1 MLQQTNKQSS
11 GSPNYQ
17 LIGPA
22 ATSETV
28 DQLRSL
34 AREDA
39 RLRLQS
45 LLTQWLHMENLVVLA
60 GAGTS
65 TTVGGK
71 LMLNLEESVLTAV
84 ASVPELATDAKK
96 LVQNRKQSL
105 KKSQQSGLS
114 FEEWLSYLSN
124 ALMLSLKK
132 NSPIIGVHWRSGLS
146 IDQKTLQNL
155 IKWIKNAILMECY
168 LAIPEPHS
176 TSFDPVDPNHSHMEF
191 LCKLVARDANLGRL
205 HLFTLNYDTL
215 FEQALDWSGIQYF
228 DGFSGRVN
236 PRFDPGVYGLDMYYP
251 TEIID
256 GKVHKFDKLVHL
268 YKLHGSIHWHET
280 QGKLHARHRS
290 LNQIVKRYRNQTN
303 IRDKARILKS
313 HANKIPA
320 YMILPTANKFADTLL
335 MPYAHMFRAFYDRLS
350 VPQTFLMVLGYS
362 FGDSHVNQMIET
374 ALTNPSLVM
383 LVVEPNP
390 KSETIERIRRY
401 SSSGARAFVLTSSE
415 DAFEREGYCYST
427 FDDFAQSVLPNV
439 QWLDDLLRVRRF
451 EKEVRPSGLD
461 D

>member
-11 GSPNYQ
+11 APTTYQ

-22 ATSETV
+22 ATSETT
-28 DQLRSL
+28 DQLRGL
-34 AREDA
+34 AQEDA

-65 TTVGGK
+65 TAVGGK
-71 LMLNLEESVLTAV
+71 LMINLEESVLTAV
-84 ASVPELATDAKK
+84 ASVPGLAPDAKK
-96 LVQNRKQSL
+96 LVQNRKLSLNKGQSPV
-105 KKSQQSGLS
+105 LS

-124 ALMLSLKK
+124 ASMLSSKK
-132 NSPIIGVHWRSGLS
+132 YSPILGVRWRSNLS

-155 IKWIKNAILMECY
+155 IKWIQNAILMECY
-168 LAIPEPHS
+168 LAISEPYPAS
-176 TSFDPVDPNHSHMEF
+176 SNTVDPNHSHMAF
-191 LCKLVARDANLGRL
+191 LCKLVARDTNLGRL

-215 FEQALDWSGIQYF
+215 FEQALDWCRIQYF

-236 PRFDPGVYGLDMYYP
+236 PLFDPGVYGLDMYYP
-251 TEIID
+251 TEFIE
-256 GKVHKFDKLVHL
+256 GKVHRFDKLVHL
-268 YKLHGSIHWHET
+268 YKLHGSIHWHER
-280 QGKLHARHRS
+280 QGKLYARHKS
-290 LNQIVKRYRNQTN
+290 LTSIVKRYRDEPN
-303 IRDKARILKS
+303 IREKAKMLKS
-313 HANKIPA
+313 TANKIPA
-320 YMILPTANKFADTLL
+320 YIILPTVNKFVDTLL

-362 FGDSHVNQMIET
+362 FGDSHVNQIIEA
-374 ALTNPSLVM
+374 ALTNPSLIM

-390 KSETIERIRRY
+390 ESMTIERIRRY
-401 SSSGARAFVLTSSE
+401 SSSGARVFVLTSSE
-415 DAFEREGYCYST
+415 EAFEKDKYRYST

-451 EKEVRPSGLD
+451 EEEVRPSRSD

>member
-11 GSPNYQ
+11 GTPNYQ

-45 LLTQWLHMENLVVLA
+45 LLTQWLHLENLVVLA

-84 ASVPELATDAKK
+84 ASVPELAPDAKK

-124 ALMLSLKK
+124 AHMLSLKK
-132 NSPIIGVHWRSGLS
+132 NSPIIGVHWRSNLS

-168 LAIPEPHS
+168 LAIPEPYS
-176 TSFDPVDPNHSHMEF
+176 TSSDTVDPNHSHMAF
-191 LCKLVARDANLGRL
+191 LCKLVARDTSLGRL

-228 DGFSGRVN
+228 DGFSGHVN

-256 GKVHKFDKLVHL
+256 GKVHRFDKLVHL

-280 QGKLHARHRS
+280 RGKLHARHRS
-290 LNQIVKRYRNQTN
+290 LNQIIKRYRNQTN
-303 IRDKARILKS
+303 IREKAKMLKS
-313 HANKIPA
+313 HANKMPA
-320 YMILPTANKFADTLL
+320 YIILPTANKFADTLL

-350 VPQTFLMVLGYS
+350 VPQTFLMVIGYS
-362 FGDSHVNQMIET
+362 FSDSHVNQMIET

-390 KSETIERIRRY
+390 QSETIERIRRY

-415 DAFEREGYCYST
+415 DSFEKEGYRYST

-451 EKEVRPSGLD
+451 EREVRPSGLD